1 MFYELY
7 QTAAQIHARSHPAL
21 LTTHKA
27 LLSLWHSSAP
37 PSAGV
42 QSTVSLRTLISYFDR
57 LRIRPPGPTKCVLGP
72 HIDGGGIERWED
84 RGFRSCFSKILSMD
98 DSSGKLAE
106 SWKDHD
112 PFDAAPRL
120 SAKQDLYEAACVAA
134 LVGTSPPL
142 LSALFA
148 TQQSVH
154 RLPPMARLDRT
165 FAYGPA

>member
-134 LVGTSPPL
+134 LVGT
-142 LSALFA
+142 
-148 TQQSVH
+148 
-154 RLPPMARLDRT
+154 
-165 FAYGPA
+165 